1 MTSPPA
7 TSAETARRSKRLL
20 RPLPETTPTPPPE
33 KHRRKDTEADDSHAN
48 AGQLAIA
55 GKRASREYLQL
66 YSSTRQNAG
75 LPYPLRRP
83 KAAGGEGTGRSAGK
97 RRSPTFRPLTPVAT
111 RRGGEAAT
119 TGAFKNAKMQ
129 LTQHCRK
136 SLLIRTH
143 RSKFSYQQMVR
154 EEDGFV

>member
-20 RPLPETTPTPPPE
+20 RPLPETTPTLPPPE
-33 KHRRKDTEADDSHAN
+33 KHRRKDTEADNSHA
-48 AGQLAIA
+48 IA
-55 GKRASREYLQL
+55 DKRASREYLQL

-83 KAAGGEGTGRSAGK
+83 PPAEGRRRGGSRQIGGEKALACF
-97 RRSPTFRPLTPVAT
+97 SPSHSCSNKK
-111 RRGGEAAT
+111 GGEAAT

-129 LTQHCRK
+129 LTEHCRK

-143 RSKFSYQQMVR
+143 RCKFSYQQMVR